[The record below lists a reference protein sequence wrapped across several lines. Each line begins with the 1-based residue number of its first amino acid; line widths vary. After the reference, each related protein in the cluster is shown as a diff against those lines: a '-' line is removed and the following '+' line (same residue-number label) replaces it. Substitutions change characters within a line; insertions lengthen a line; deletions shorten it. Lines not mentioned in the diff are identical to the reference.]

1 MSLPQPTS
9 RSETPVRRQL
19 LLPFFAYFLLLAST
33 SFIAGGIVHL
43 GLGENTAYYLALA
56 VLGVVCFTVGNY
68 LQKFV
73 LRKNTRP
80 TNLGAFLLVSF
91 VLSVGMGM
99 MTGGVQHYLDN
110 PAYSSVL
117 IPVGLILAVLAF
129 LSREGV
135 KLGPKLPALMGGT
148 VAVAAL
154 LFGGLSTIGRAITV
168 PGTAGHAHG
177 SATSEPTPVAGHSAP
192 AESVVSAAQVTET
205 AVPAAQTPEAAPAH
219 AEPHTDAHPEGGED
233 GHDDH

>member
-1 MSLPQPTS
+1 MSLPQPMS
-9 RSETPVRRQL
+9 RSETSVRRQL

-68 LQKFV
+68 LQEFV
-73 LRKNTRP
+73 LRKKTRP

-154 LFGGLSTIGRAITV
+154 LFGGLSSIGRAITV

-177 SATSEPTPVAGHSAP
+177 SAAAEPAQATATSTPAA
-192 AESVVSAAQVTET
+192 AIVSAAPATET
-205 AVPAAQTPEAAPAH
+205 TAPAAQTTEAVH

>member
-9 RSETPVRRQL
+9 RSETSVRRQL

-68 LQKFV
+68 LQEFV
-73 LRKNTRP
+73 LRKKTRP

-129 LSREGV
+129 LSREAWPQAA
-135 KLGPKLPALMGGT
+135 GPDGRHGGGRRPS
-148 VAVAAL
+148 VWRPVHHRPGHHCARHGWACPR
-154 LFGGLSTIGRAITV
+154 LSR
-168 PGTAGHAHG
+168 
-177 SATSEPTPVAGHSAP
+177 S
-192 AESVVSAAQVTET
+192 
-205 AVPAAQTPEAAPAH
+205 
-219 AEPHTDAHPEGGED
+219 
-233 GHDDH
+233 